1 MQGARITSASWGGS
15 SYVYTS
21 DCKEIDAF
29 ARQHDMLILHAA
41 GDPLMV
47 IFLVKYSLYYKLKDI
62 EGSNHAFSA

>member
-15 SYVYTS
+15 STAYIS

-41 GDPLMV
+41 GDQWLMEQCL
-47 IFLVKYSLYYKLKDI
+47 FLS
-62 EGSNHAFSA
+62 HFRMF

>member
-1 MQGARITSASWGGS
+1 M
-15 SYVYTS
+15 YTS